1 MPAAPEPF
9 PPAPVLIGGRW
20 ARLLGAALLAGLG
33 LLTGARWLG
42 GGRSHET
49 VVQQPVVP
57 ADFSADRSAVTAPDP
72 GDDL

>member
-1 MPAAPEPF
+1 MPAATEPF
-9 PPAPVLIGGRW
+9 SAVPILLGERW
-20 ARLLGAALLAGLG
+20 ARLLCLALLAGLG

-42 GGRSHET
+42 TSRSHET
-49 VVQQPVVP
+49 VVQQPVGP